1 MPIESSFSVTTDDD
15 GSVHYRHSLYREGP
29 ESDWSAD
36 WRRSAMQHDFGGR
49 RYTYDVAK
57 KTLEEGPPAESPVV
71 TAAKKAV
78 VATRHQSRYAAV
90 ATATESQVFEANQ
103 ISEAINSRIIPVLIG
118 VTGKELQNP
127 KDWWD
132 WWLADNE
139 YYSPVERPVDQHYDS
154 HTENYYYGYPT
165 LNVIN
170 SDPPRP
176 RPRGPYSCFAK
187 GTPVWTKTGQRPI
200 DSLELGDLVL
210 AQNVDTGELAYKPL
224 IARTVRPPSA
234 ILKLSLEG
242 EQLLTTRGHP
252 FWVAGVG
259 WRMAK
264 ELGDAAVLH
273 AVTGSMPIEAVEP
286 AGELEAFN
294 LVVADFNTY
303 FVGESGVLVHDNTPR
318 RPTQTSQPGLIA
330 K

>member
-1 MPIESSFSVTTDDD
+1 
-15 GSVHYRHSLYREGP
+15 
-29 ESDWSAD
+29 
-36 WRRSAMQHDFGGR
+36 
-49 RYTYDVAK
+49 
-57 KTLEEGPPAESPVV
+57 
-71 TAAKKAV
+71 
-78 VATRHQSRYAAV
+78 
-90 ATATESQVFEANQ
+90 
-103 ISEAINSRIIPVLIG
+103 
-118 VTGKELQNP
+118 
-127 KDWWD
+127 
-132 WWLADNE
+132 
-139 YYSPVERPVDQHYDS
+139 
-154 HTENYYYGYPT
+154 
-165 LNVIN
+165 
-170 SDPPRP
+170 
-176 RPRGPYSCFAK
+176 
-187 GTPVWTKTGQRPI
+187 VWTKTGQRPI

-210 AQNVDTGELAYKPL
+210 AQNVDTGELAYKPV

-273 AVTGSMPIEAVEP
+273 AVTGSMTIEAVEP